1 MVAKR
6 WLCTQAVFNR
16 PQKLSIGELSQQL
29 PLPLMDERTR
39 HPAKAAWKSR
49 LQYWAVP
56 VAVEDG
62 SWLRL
67 AAVIGPVELND
78 GIPAEATSL

>member
-1 MVAKR
+1 
-6 WLCTQAVFNR
+6 
-16 PQKLSIGELSQQL
+16 
-29 PLPLMDERTR
+29 MDERTR